1 MLWRYWTPLYM
12 CLFILYH
19 NSSQLTLER
28 YQHRNIYTIL
38 LHIYIYNTFST
49 YTVFFTRH
57 SCSRCKY
64 LLYVQGFVCTSIR
77 AADLLINLV
86 RTGSMAEENTLEI
99 QNHLKKEDVVRV
111 FTMVALYCWKSIHL
125 SSFQLLNEY
134 VCLKVIFF
142 VFSINLFARK
152 QKRSLW

>member
-1 MLWRYWTPLYM
+1 ME
-12 CLFILYH
+12 ILDTFVHVFVYII
-19 NSSQLTLER
+19 SQFFTVDIR
-28 YQHRNIYTIL
+28 AVPASQHLHYTSVE
-38 LHIYIYNTFST
+38 YIYNTFST

-111 FTMVALYCWKSIHL
+111 FTMVALYCRKSIHL